1 MLQIKGVPGS
11 PYTRKMLSLLRYRHI
26 PYSFIQHGLG
36 QPAGLPK
43 PKVDLLPVVYL
54 EDENGELKATIDTT
68 FIIRRLESVYAGRS
82 VIPADSA
89 LRFLDYLIEDY
100 GDEWLTRPM
109 FHIRWHYEAD
119 AKMASEVLPYW
130 GGITASDEEIAAKT
144 AAFRKRQED
153 RLYVVG
159 SNDTTAAVIEESY
172 RRFLESFN
180 TLLKTAPYVMGERP
194 GASDF
199 AIYGQLTQLAQFDP
213 TAVAMTLAHAPRVY
227 AWVSA
232 MDDLSGLEPAD
243 SHWRDLDHAGAAL
256 EGILKEM
263 GRTYVP
269 VMLAN
274 HAAALAGEAQVHT
287 TVAGKPWQHATFKYH
302 AHCVHWIQQEYKALA
317 ANAKTAVDDVLAG
330 TGCEKLLDSSTQ

>member
-26 PYSFIQHGLG
+26 PYRFIQHGLG

-54 EDENGELKATIDTT
+54 EDENGELEATIDTT
-68 FIIRRLESVYAGRS
+68 FIIRRLESEYAGRS
-82 VIPADSA
+82 VTPTDSA

-130 GGITASDEEIAAKT
+130 GGITASDGEIAAKT

-159 SNDTTAAVIEESY
+159 SNDTTAAVIEDSY
-172 RRFLESFN
+172 RRFLENFN
-180 TLLKTAPYVMGERP
+180 ALLKTAPYVMGERP

-243 SHWRDLDHAGAAL
+243 FHWRDLDHAGVAL

-263 GRTYVP
+263 GRSYVP

-274 HAAALAGEAQVHT
+274 HAAALAGEALVHT
-287 TVAGKPWQHATFKYH
+287 TVAGKPWQHTTFKYH
-302 AHCVHWIQQEYKALA
+302 AHCVHWIQQEYKALS
-317 ANAKTAVDDVLAG
+317 ANAKAAVDDVLAG
-330 TGCEKLLDSSTQ
+330 TGCEKLLDSSQQ

>member
-26 PYSFIQHGLG
+26 PYRFIQHGLG
-36 QPAGLPK
+36 QPAGFPK

-54 EDENGELKATIDTT
+54 EDEAGELKAEVDTT
-68 FIIRRLESVYAGRS
+68 FLIRRLESKYAGRS
-82 VIPADSA
+82 VIPADPA
-89 LRFLDYLIEDY
+89 LRFLDYLLEDY

-109 FHIRWHYEAD
+109 FHIRWHYEPD
-119 AKMASEVLPYW
+119 ARMASEVLPYW
-130 GGITASDEEIAAKT
+130 GDITASDEEIAAQT

-159 SNDTTAAVIEESY
+159 SNDTTAPVIEESY
-172 RRFLESFN
+172 RCFLESFN
-180 TLLKTAPYVMGERP
+180 ALLKTAPYVMGERP

-213 TAVAMTLAHAPRVY
+213 TAVAMTLEHAPRVY

-232 MDDLSGLEPAD
+232 MDDLSGLEPID
-243 SHWRDLDHAGAAL
+243 SHWRDLGDGGAAL
-256 EGILKEM
+256 EGLLKEL

-274 HAAALAGEAQVHT
+274 HAAALAGEAEVKT
-287 TVAGKPWQHATFKYH
+287 VVAGKPWQHTTFKYH
-302 AHCVHWIQQEYKALA
+302 AHCVHWIRQEYEALDAEAKATVGELL
-317 ANAKTAVDDVLAG
+317 KG
-330 TGCEKLLDSSTQ
+330 TGCEPLLAAP